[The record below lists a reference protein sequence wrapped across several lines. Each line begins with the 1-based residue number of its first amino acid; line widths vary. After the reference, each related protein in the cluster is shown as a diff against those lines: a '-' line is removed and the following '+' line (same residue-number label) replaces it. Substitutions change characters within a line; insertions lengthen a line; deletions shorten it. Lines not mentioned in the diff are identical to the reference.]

1 MQGKL
6 EGKVVI
12 ITGGG
17 SGIGKSMASLFS
29 REGAKVVLV
38 DVVDERVKEVT
49 QELKKDGREVLGMTL
64 DISVKENAEK
74 VVNETIRVFK
84 RIDVLCNNAGIMDGF
99 FTLTETADELLERVM
114 RVNLYAPFWMSRRA
128 IPHMLREGRGV
139 IVNTASVAG
148 LYGGKAGTAY
158 TVSKHALIGL
168 TRSIAAQYGPRGI
181 RCNAIAPGGVIT
193 NITSNSKMS
202 QEGMELLKRSV
213 APPPA
218 EPEQIAKVA
227 LFLASDDSFYV
238 NGEVLVADAG
248 WTVY

>member
-1 MQGKL
+1 
-6 EGKVVI
+6 
-12 ITGGG
+12 
-17 SGIGKSMASLFS
+17 
-29 REGAKVVLV
+29 VVLV

-84 RIDVLCNNAGIMDGF
+84 RIDVLCSNAGIMDGF